1 MLYLLI
7 KKGFGARNNSVS
19 ELFKHVDFKKIANP
33 HFLSGIHI
41 QYIYANDIKR
51 AIHSLEQIVII
62 VCNTDIHQQFDTTD
76 NIQSPYFLITGS

>member
-41 QYIYANDIKR
+41 
-51 AIHSLEQIVII
+51 
-62 VCNTDIHQQFDTTD
+62 
-76 NIQSPYFLITGS
+76 